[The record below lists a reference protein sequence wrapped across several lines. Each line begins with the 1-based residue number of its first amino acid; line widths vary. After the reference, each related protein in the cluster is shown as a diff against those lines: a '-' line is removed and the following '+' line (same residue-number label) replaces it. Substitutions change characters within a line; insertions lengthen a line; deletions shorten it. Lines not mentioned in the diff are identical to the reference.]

1 MIERFFSDS
10 KTKSVVLLLL
20 LSLLVGS
27 ILLYYK
33 VGVRPKAAP
42 GVPSLNF
49 SIEPGLVNSA
59 ENFDLVLKVN
69 PNNASFYAFELYAGF
84 DPSKVEFQDNVNLAQ
99 NITSSYPLI
108 TKSVDTNSN
117 IITLI
122 GTRTGSSFS
131 GTVNQEIARV
141 KMKVKSG
148 VSGDMIFSWA
158 NNTKLGSNLPI
169 EKVNGTFSIGG
180 TTGAILSVD
189 IPSVINSTAQRGQN
203 VDTQLLLTTN
213 NNQVKALD
221 FILPYDDTRLTFQN
235 TVDLAQNIVINPNS
249 GFDTQFVIKSVNPS
263 TKRISLGLQ
272 AQTPVQSSTDIL
284 LATIKFVVKLD
295 APDGLTDL
303 MPDSASTV
311 YNLQTQNILECTGGY
326 HLLVGQVITPTPGG
340 PTDTPTPTIT
350 PGGPTLTPTIT
361 PTPPIGATSTP
372 TPTPNPFQMNLGS
385 KVRFQGI
392 LGLPNQAQP
401 LSVKVTINSIALS
414 VAQTAVGDF
423 TVDNNGF
430 WSGRVGFNNV
440 SPSSDYKIFIKGP
453 KHLQKRI
460 CQSTPQE
467 SSPGT
472 YHCENGAILLNYGD
486 NNLDF
491 SGIFLLV
498 GDLPVQDGVVN
509 SYDISLIRNNIGST
523 DPSVLAL
530 ADLNLDGIVDS
541 QDYSLVIAALSV
553 RTDEGL

>member
-326 HLLVGQVITPTPGG
+326 HLLVGQVITPT
-340 PTDTPTPTIT
+340 
-350 PGGPTLTPTIT
+350 
-361 PTPPIGATSTP
+361 
-372 TPTPNPFQMNLGS
+372 
-385 KVRFQGI
+385 
-392 LGLPNQAQP
+392 
-401 LSVKVTINSIALS
+401 
-414 VAQTAVGDF
+414 
-423 TVDNNGF
+423 
-430 WSGRVGFNNV
+430 
-440 SPSSDYKIFIKGP
+440 
-453 KHLQKRI
+453 
-460 CQSTPQE
+460 
-467 SSPGT
+467 
-472 YHCENGAILLNYGD
+472 
-486 NNLDF
+486 
-491 SGIFLLV
+491 
-498 GDLPVQDGVVN
+498 
-509 SYDISLIRNNIGST
+509 
-523 DPSVLAL
+523 
-530 ADLNLDGIVDS
+530 
-541 QDYSLVIAALSV
+541 
-553 RTDEGL
+553 